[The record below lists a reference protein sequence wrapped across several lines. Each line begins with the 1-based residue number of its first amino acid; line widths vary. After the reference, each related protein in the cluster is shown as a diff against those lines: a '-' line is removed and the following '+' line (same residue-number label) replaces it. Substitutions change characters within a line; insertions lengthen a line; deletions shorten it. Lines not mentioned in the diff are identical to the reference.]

1 MRVAIALWLTG
12 ALLCLPAFGLAFS
25 FPPLTGWV
33 VDQAGIMTAQSRS
46 QLETK
51 LKNLEDKS
59 GIQVVVATVKS
70 LEGSD
75 IETYANQL
83 FRNWRLGEAKKNNG
97 VLLLVAPNEHKV
109 RIEVGYG
116 LEGTLTDALSSVII
130 SSAMVPRFK
139 ANDFSG
145 GIERGVDGI
154 ITVLSGDTADWQPK
168 PSVRAEDPPQLSN
181 ELFSVLADLAAAS
194 LAVAVGPVAKRRL
207 RKAAASQVLRSFYIM
222 ARRRPRR
229 CNRTL
234 RRSTCTLWLTGALLC
249 LPAFGL
255 AFSFPPL
262 TGWVVDQAG
271 IMTAQSR
278 SQLETKLKNL
288 EDKSGIQV
296 VVATVKSLEGSDIE
310 TYANQLFRNWRL
322 GEAKKN
328 NGVLLLVAPNEHK
341 VRIEVQLYFLRPA
354 LSAAMHCSMRVA
366 IAQLPYRVPAVDSAQ
381 RSVHGHKRRRA
392 QDP

>member
-1 MRVAIALWLTG
+1 MMLSPKCAVRGNPFLSLRSTRIAMATLYL
-12 ALLCLPAFGLAFS
+12 AAALLLCLPGLGVAFN
-25 FPPLTGWV
+25 FPPLTGRV

-46 QLETK
+46 ELEAK

-154 ITVLSGDTADWQPK
+154 ISVLSGDTTDWQPK
-168 PSVRAEDPPQLSN
+168 PSVRAEDPPPLPN
-181 ELFSVLADLAAAS
+181 ELFTILFVLIAIFVILSFPKISSGQIRVMRQIGASSDAMLAIFH
-194 LAVAVGPVAKRRL
+194 LLWTVVANSFKSQRRL
-207 RKAAASQVLRSFYIM
+207 ELEKSFSSASTQHCIE
-222 ARRRPRR
+222 A
-229 CNRTL
+229 
-234 RRSTCTLWLTGALLC
+234 STTPSAV
-249 LPAFGL
+249 
-255 AFSFPPL
+255 PL
-262 TGWVVDQAG
+262 
-271 IMTAQSR
+271 
-278 SQLETKLKNL
+278 
-288 EDKSGIQV
+288 
-296 VVATVKSLEGSDIE
+296 
-310 TYANQLFRNWRL
+310 
-322 GEAKKN
+322 
-328 NGVLLLVAPNEHK
+328 
-341 VRIEVQLYFLRPA
+341 
-354 LSAAMHCSMRVA
+354 
-366 IAQLPYRVPAVDSAQ
+366 
-381 RSVHGHKRRRA
+381 
-392 QDP
+392 